1 MESLAEIMARVE
13 RLAFAGEA
21 EQQTTPDV
29 ALAASP
35 PSDEHRL
42 LPLAVPQAEMLLP
55 PEYVQAEAFL
65 EVSGYFTPSS
75 NRIKHIYTKEK
86 KIREYVD
93 AQGTKRTI
101 KTKISANHEL
111 GLPITSDLDYYRTFL
126 KICDEIVDREG
137 RFQLP
142 IAVPTSTLIRYAGKK
157 ESAKEWKEV
166 KLWFERMTLTG
177 IRGAIYRAKKK
188 DFDEGFVGTVFSQ
201 VVMKGE
207 PLRNG
212 KMANTNYVWLSPWFL
227 SNYYYRY
234 THPLDF
240 AFYKRLRKPIAKSLY
255 TLLENGWYAAEGKP
269 YAKSYRALC
278 EEFLL
283 THHRYLSDL
292 KQQLDPSDPRQ
303 TNVQNSR
310 LGL

>member
-1 MESLAEIMARVE
+1 MDSLAEIMARVE

-21 EQQTTPDV
+21 EQQTTLDV
-29 ALAASP
+29 ALSASP
-35 PSDEHRL
+35 SSDEHSL

-93 AQGTKRTI
+93 AQGMKRTV

-188 DFDEGFVGTVFSQ
+188 DSDFS
-201 VVMKGE
+201 VVLFRPNFMLGSE
-207 PLRNG
+207 E
-212 KMANTNYVWLSPWFL
+212 
-227 SNYYYRY
+227 
-234 THPLDF
+234 HPALHQ
-240 AFYKRLRKPIAKSLY
+240 KS
-255 TLLENGWYAAEGKP
+255 GQYAG
-269 YAKSYRALC
+269 
-278 EEFLL
+278 
-283 THHRYLSDL
+283 
-292 KQQLDPSDPRQ
+292 PSVNK
-303 TNVQNSR
+303 TF
-310 LGL
+310 